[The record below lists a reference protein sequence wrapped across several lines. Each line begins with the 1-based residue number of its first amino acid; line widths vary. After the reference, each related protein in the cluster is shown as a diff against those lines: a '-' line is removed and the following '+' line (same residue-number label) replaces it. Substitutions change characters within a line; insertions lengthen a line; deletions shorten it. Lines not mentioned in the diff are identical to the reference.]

1 MLGHGGSTA
10 HVLPWQGFADPNTTR
25 KTQDSAKNK
34 ISQRKSGGGDLKIK
48 KKKEEEGFTTN
59 RKNTLIKS

>member
-10 HVLPWQGFADPNTTR
+10 HVFPWQGFADPNTTR

-48 KKKEEEGFTTN
+48 KKKKKKDLLQIEKTH
-59 RKNTLIKS
+59 